1 MFIANDSNY
10 TFGQFLAVVDGDDI
24 KAPVYSKCFT
34 DTEALKG
41 YRFIHDPEET
51 DPEKCVCFSIYDDVS
66 SKATSTA
73 FGKDAV
79 VSDLTSVSFRLDTKI
94 LDSGKVRDVSYYHV
108 IVPVQNIKDDTLK
121 YLVIKMTKEVELFPE
136 NYPYYELVSTFADA
150 EPTSAEAPGSVTP
163 TGTITITEND
173 TYDVTNYASAVVNV
187 SDDLYEP
194 LYELNYPQTT
204 LIGEYVEQLGHY
216 AAQATLGSV
225 PAAVV
230 QEITAGISYDETY
243 DYTIY
248 MKGDGK
254 GEQYSNS
261 SVLVDNGAATI
272 TVDPNND
279 IILFAESEAPF
290 TITVPAATFTIYYA
304 SEELADLYPK
314 LLTSK

>member
-10 TFGQFLAVVDGDDI
+10 TFGQFLSVVSGDDI

-66 SKATSTA
+66 SEATSTA

-79 VSDLTSVSFRLDTKI
+79 ISDLTSVSFRLDTKI
-94 LDSGKVRDVSYYHV
+94 LDSGKVREEPYYHV
-108 IVPVQNIKDDTLK
+108 IVPVQNIADDTLK

-173 TYDVTNYASAVVNV
+173 TYDVTNYASAEVNV
-187 SDDLYEP
+187 PVGDANLKYITLSLMNTGAEGSGVITYYGYGYSLSADGIVPEFGFSAAPGVEIEIHIPIYKQLFLNWRYFDNADP
-194 LYELNYPQTT
+194 L
-204 LIGEYVEQLGHY
+204 
-216 AAQATLGSV
+216 
-225 PAAVV
+225 
-230 QEITAGISYDETY
+230 TASYTDCTY
-243 DYTIY
+243 D
-248 MKGDGK
+248 
-254 GEQYSNS
+254 S
-261 SVLVDNGAATI
+261 DNAIIII
-272 TVDPNND
+272 TDDCRIAVKP
-279 IILFAESEAPF
+279 SE
-290 TITVPAATFTIYYA
+290 
-304 SEELADLYPK
+304 LH
-314 LLTSK
+314 